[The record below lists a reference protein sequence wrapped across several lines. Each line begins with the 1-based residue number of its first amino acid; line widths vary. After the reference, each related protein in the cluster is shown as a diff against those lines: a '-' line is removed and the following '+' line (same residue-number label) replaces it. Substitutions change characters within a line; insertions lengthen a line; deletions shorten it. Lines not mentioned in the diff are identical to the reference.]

1 MKKPFSGLDLE
12 VKNVL
17 LLEWDP
23 IGIRDCPEAEDE
35 YDSYVP
41 RVSLMLRERKTAE
54 ELYAYLRW
62 LEVERICLDGD
73 EAHTRNI
80 ASRLMD
86 LIQGP
91 T

>member
-1 MKKPFSGLDLE
+1 MKKSFSGLDLE

-23 IGIRDCPEAEDE
+23 IGIRAYPEADDE

-41 RVSLMLRERKTAE
+41 RVSQMLRERKTAE
-54 ELYAYLRW
+54 ELYAYLRL

-80 ASRLMD
+80 ANRLMG
-86 LIQGP
+86 LIQSP